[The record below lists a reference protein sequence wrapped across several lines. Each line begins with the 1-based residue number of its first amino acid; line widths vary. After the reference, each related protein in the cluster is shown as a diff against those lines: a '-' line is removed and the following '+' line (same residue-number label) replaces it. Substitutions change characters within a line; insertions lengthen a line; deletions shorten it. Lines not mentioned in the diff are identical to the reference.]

1 MNKSHI
7 FSFAFLFTVLFIAG
21 CQGGD
26 SNSGG
31 LGTFMGGVEGVSV
44 QFVDLAPPKT
54 FDEDDSVS
62 VKVML
67 KNKGEFDLVSG
78 SAKARIFGVNLDN
91 FGLTREYKGTS
102 GSLRGVGEFNTEGGQ
117 AEIDFGNALYA
128 LPVINSEDFTFRA
141 RVCYPYQTRIL
152 SDVCIAS
159 ALALESNADIACD
172 VAGDKIQTGDV
183 SGAPIQV
190 TSITEQTRGSNQV
203 RFDLVIENNGKGEV
217 FNPGVDCETL
227 EADVSRLSNQ
237 DKVMLE
243 IINPTGI
250 VCDFKDKEPSSSG
263 IVELKTGKATISCWM
278 DVNDEPYVDRL
289 SLKLDYLYRTDTST
303 PVRIFQKT

>member
-152 SDVCIAS
+152 S
-159 ALALESNADIACD
+159 
-172 VAGDKIQTGDV
+172 
-183 SGAPIQV
+183 
-190 TSITEQTRGSNQV
+190 
-203 RFDLVIENNGKGEV
+203 
-217 FNPGVDCETL
+217 
-227 EADVSRLSNQ
+227 
-237 DKVMLE
+237 
-243 IINPTGI
+243 
-250 VCDFKDKEPSSSG
+250 
-263 IVELKTGKATISCWM
+263 
-278 DVNDEPYVDRL
+278 
-289 SLKLDYLYRTDTST
+289 
-303 PVRIFQKT
+303 